1 MPTSTQ
7 PFRLPKAMH
16 DQIIDHARREAPR
29 ECCGVI
35 VGSGVELSE
44 LHELTNTYEGVDF
57 YLIEPKEIFDVYRNA
72 MERDWDIQVIYHSH
86 PVSVAYP
93 SKRDVEHASWP
104 DSVYVICSLEHPN
117 EPYVRAFNIVDAQ
130 ISERAIEL
138 S

>member
-1 MPTSTQ
+1 MPPPLS
-7 PFRLPKAMH
+7 PFLLPKSMH
-16 DQIIDHARREAPR
+16 DQIIDHACREAPR

-35 VGSGVELSE
+35 VGPEGELSE

-104 DSVYVICSLEHPN
+104 DSVFIICSLERLD
-117 EPYVRAFNIVDAQ
+117 EPYLRAFNIVDEQ
-130 ISERAIEL
+130 IIERAIEL
-138 S
+138 I